1 MMRVLRTFL
10 VSVLLVTVVSGA
22 FVAGWASGRS
32 GAASP
37 VSELRVLTR
46 SMTGAVNNQERPR
59 QFKLLDEIW
68 EILRNDYVDEK
79 AVDPDKIGRGAIDG
93 VVQALAD
100 PHTSYIDKEQYAIE
114 QTGIRGSY
122 EGIGAHVSIQDGM
135 IVIVAPIA
143 GSPAESAGVR
153 AGDRILEVNGESTKG
168 LNLADVVN
176 KIKGPRGTTVKILL
190 ARDSETE
197 HVLIEITRAEIK
209 TGSVFTRMLDDG
221 IAHIRISQFSQRT
234 GTELKDALKDI
245 KSKGAKGLVLD
256 LRNNPGGLLETTV
269 ESASQFL
276 DKGVVAYQVN
286 RKGDREKWDVRS
298 GGQALEMPLVI
309 LVNQGSASGSEVL
322 TGALQDRGR
331 ATVIGTKTFGKGS
344 VNHIRELSDGS
355 AFYVTIARW
364 LTPNGRLIEGQGL
377 EPDIHVPFT
386 EEDAQAQRDP
396 QLDKALEVL
405 KTKM

>member
-1 MMRVLRTFL
+1 MMRVLRAFL
-10 VSVLLVTVVSGA
+10 VSVLLVGLVGTA

-32 GAASP
+32 GATSP
-37 VSELRVLTR
+37 VPELRVLTR
-46 SMTGAVNNQERPR
+46 NLPGAISNQEKPR
-59 QFKLLDEIW
+59 QFELLDEIW
-68 EILRNDYVDEK
+68 EILSKDYVDES
-79 AVDPDKIGRGAIDG
+79 AIDPDKLGRGAIDG

-122 EGIGAHVSIQDGM
+122 EGIGAHVSMQDGLV
-135 IVIVAPIA
+135 VIVAPIA
-143 GSPAESAGVR
+143 GSPAESAGIR
-153 AGDRILEVNGESTKG
+153 AGDRILEINGESTKG
-168 LNLADVVN
+168 LNLADVVA
-176 KIKGPRGTTVKILL
+176 KIKGPRGTAVKLTL
-190 ARDSETE
+190 GRDGEGSD
-197 HVLIEITRAEIK
+197 VLIEITRAEIK
-209 TGSVFTRMLDDG
+209 TGSVFTQMLDDG
-221 IAHIRISQFSQRT
+221 VAHIRISQFSQRT
-234 GTELKDALKDI
+234 GTELKDALKDV
-245 KSKGAKGLVLD
+245 KSKGAQGLILD
-256 LRNNPGGLLETTV
+256 LRNNPGGLLDTTV

-286 RKGDREKWDVRS
+286 RRGEREKWEVRS
-298 GGQALEMPLVI
+298 GGQALEMPMVI

-377 EPDIHVPFT
+377 EPDITVPFT

-396 QLDKALEVL
+396 QFDKALEVL
-405 KTKM
+405 KSKM